1 MSFLHK
7 FYLSLVATST
17 LASAANALDL
27 TLSGSSVQNTHTH
40 TPISEPAPSF
50 AQLDKAYKLAGVCFL
65 GHGDCGGAGGGEYD
79 SFGESL
85 DVPGSYLC
93 QNAGYKT
100 CASGQIGNPATV
112 CPDDEN
118 YFKEC
123 KCNYAEM
130 TPGTYN
136 NNCGPLATVSTCKD
150 TTGDY
155 YLCSCASD
163 SMTKCNQSNEL
174 LLDSSQYCQNPK
186 EGTRWYGK
194 GACLVCT
201 APKVPNSSTK
211 TCSCPTNYKVCTSP
225 SVGVGTGCEDN
236 GVMKYASCECPSD
249 YVTCRWG
256 PAAGSAS
263 CNTGS
268 GIRYK
273 SCKPDPKTCEEW
285 IQYEYGTPRDVD
297 FDNISYGSTVTLFED
312 ITVSTAVL
320 GDNIKIEGVN
330 YDYAPEGLCTG
341 RKNPTL
347 TIDKLTEYY
356 VYSCYGA
363 AINVKQA
370 TLSKGMMTNE
380 KFYCD
385 MTFENIDSVEYVWL
399 RPGYGATIKVT
410 GTLNMSTDGAVFIG
424 DSGNVDINNAII
436 NMTGGTLYLGAQWFG
451 GSTFVKNLTI
461 NGGAKC
467 SINRDDSVV
476 IGTLRANVSPS
487 LSFEFSVDYADTEI
501 TGDGIFIN
509 AESSAEKITGTV
521 EIDGGSLEM
530 NNKPLEMNIPGSI
543 KVAGDLKHPSKIV
556 ITKGDLIVQGS
567 NCITLGGQICCG
579 KSSYYDTVKKTFS
592 TRTEITSASQLSDF
606 LTCIPE

>member
-1 MSFLHK
+1 MSDTRFIFATAL
-7 FYLSLVATST
+7 LSSVCFSAQALALTTSDVAASNLIHTDTYTST
-17 LASAANALDL
+17 PSA
-27 TLSGSSVQNTHTH
+27 
-40 TPISEPAPSF
+40 EPAASF
-50 AQLDKAYKLAGVCFL
+50 AQLDKTYKLAGV
-65 GHGDCGGAGGGEYD
+65 GDCGGAGGGEYD

-163 SMTKCNQSNEL
+163 SMTRCNQSNEL
-174 LLDSSQYCQNPK
+174 LLDKSQYCQNPK

-236 GVMKYASCECPSD
+236 GVMKYASCECPAD

-256 PAAGSAS
+256 PAPGSAS

-268 GIRYK
+268 GLRYK

-285 IQYEYGTPRDVD
+285 IQYEYGTPRDVV
-297 FDNISYGSTVTLFED
+297 ISGTWSED
-312 ITVSTAVL
+312 ITIFKDTHLATASV
-320 GDNIKIEGVN
+320 GSFAQITAVN

-341 RKNPTL
+341 RTNPTL
-347 TIDKLTEYY
+347 TIDKLTAFHVESCSSATIY
-356 VYSCYGA
+356 VS
-363 AINVKQA
+363 QA
-370 TLSKGMMTNE
+370 SSPSGFSTGSNI
-380 KFYCD
+380 FACD
-385 MTFENIDSVEYVWL
+385 LIADNIDSTGYVSL
-399 RPGYGATIKVT
+399 DPASGNLIKIT
-410 GTLNMSTDGAVFIG
+410 GTLTSYDSTRIG
-424 DSGNVDINNAII
+424 GYGKVDINNLVVSSEEELWFYGGGYGDTWDD
-436 NMTGGTLYLGAQWFG
+436 NRVNTLTYTGTEIEFHLPLTVGTLKANFTKSYPRGSYYSGAQIEVG
-451 GSTFVKNLTI
+451 EDL
-461 NGGAKC
+461 
-467 SINRDDSVV
+467 SID
-476 IGTLRANVSPS
+476 
-487 LSFEFSVDYADTEI
+487 
-501 TGDGIFIN
+501 GDGIFIN
-509 AESSAEKITGTV
+509 AANSTTTYTSFRVGPYDI
-521 EIDGGSLEM
+521 LEM
-530 NNKPLEMNIPGSI
+530 KKMLLE
-543 KVAGDLKHPSKIV
+543 D
-556 ITKGDLIVQGS
+556 
-567 NCITLGGQICCG
+567 
-579 KSSYYDTVKKTFS
+579 
-592 TRTEITSASQLSDF
+592 R
-606 LTCIPE
+606 

>member
-1 MSFLHK
+1 MSFLRK
-7 FYLSLVATST
+7 FYLSLIATSAVATV
-17 LASAANALDL
+17 ANALDL
-27 TLSGSSVQNTHTH
+27 TLGGSSIQNTHTH

-79 SFGESL
+79 SFGEGL

-123 KCNYAEM
+123 RCNYAEM

-174 LLDSSQYCQNPK
+174 LLDKSQYCQNPK

-225 SVGVGTGCEDN
+225 SVGVGAGCEDN
-236 GVMKYASCECPSD
+236 GVMKYASCECPAD

-268 GIRYK
+268 GLRYK

-285 IQYEYGTPRDVD
+285 VEYVYGTPREVD
-297 FDNISYGSTVTLFED
+297 FDNAYSGEEIVVFKDTSISTTAIVKD
-312 ITVSTAVL
+312 ISL
-320 GDNIKIEGVN
+320 EGV
-330 YDYAPEGLCTG
+330 DYENAPGGLCTG
-341 RKNPTL
+341 RKNPVL
-347 TIDKLTEYY
+347 TIGKLTNLEWDM
-356 VYSCYGA
+356 CHGA
-363 AINVKQA
+363 TINVKDGLFPYGTRLA
-370 TLSKGMMTNE
+370 TTFGCVWTFDNVYAGGLFDTEYVGDINVNNTMVLKSGGDISRGNIKNIVVEGGKLTLS
-380 KFYCD
+380 
-385 MTFENIDSVEYVWL
+385 
-399 RPGYGATIKVT
+399 GYEDI
-410 GTLNMSTDGAVFIG
+410 NIG
-424 DSGNVDINNAII
+424 DIFYNTSGEIYVSV
-436 NMTGGTLYLGAQWFG
+436 LYSQA
-451 GSTFVKNLTI
+451 S
-461 NGGAKC
+461 
-467 SINRDDSVV
+467 R
-476 IGTLRANVSPS
+476 
-487 LSFEFSVDYADTEI
+487 
-501 TGDGIFIN
+501 
-509 AESSAEKITGTV
+509 TV
-521 EIDGGSLEM
+521 
-530 NNKPLEMNIPGSI
+530 GSI
-543 KVAGDLKHPSKIV
+543 KYVKLVEETSCTIPA
-556 ITKGDLIVQGS
+556 
-567 NCITLGGQICCG
+567 TL
-579 KSSYYDTVKKTFS
+579 FL
-592 TRTEITSASQLSDF
+592 QLAF
-606 LTCIPE
+606 T

>member
-27 TLSGSSVQNTHTH
+27 TLSGYSIQNTHTH

-174 LLDSSQYCQNPK
+174 LLDKSQYCQNPK

-236 GVMKYASCECPSD
+236 GVMKYASCECPAD
-249 YVTCRWG
+249 YVTCTWG

-273 SCKPDPKTCEEW
+273 SCKPDPKTCDEW
-285 IQYEYGTPRDVD
+285 IQYKYGTPRDVVM
-297 FDNISYGSTVTLFED
+297 NGSWGED
-312 ITVSTAVL
+312 ITIFKDTYLSTAGL
-320 GDNIKIEGVN
+320 YHGSIENVN
-330 YDYAPEGLCTG
+330 YESAPAGLCNG
-341 RKNPTL
+341 RTNPKL
-347 TIDKLTEYY
+347 TIDKLTSFYPTKCWFADIY
-356 VYSCYGA
+356 VKKGTFTGYSLVSRD
-363 AINVKQA
+363 I
-370 TLSKGMMTNE
+370 S
-380 KFYCD
+380 FFCD
-385 MTFENIDSVEYVWL
+385 ITFDNIDSTDSVNYQIST
-399 RPGYGATIKVT
+399 GASLTVTDTLKVH
-410 GTLNMSTDGAVFIG
+410 DGAWIG
-424 DSGNVDINNAII
+424 GNVNINNMIV
-436 NMTGGTLYLGAQWFG
+436 NMIDGSVYLGTQWG
-451 GSTFVKNLTI
+451 LGTNLIKNLTI
-461 NGGAKC
+461 NGGGLC
-467 SINRDDSVV
+467 SIDRTNFEL
-476 IGTLRANVSPS
+476 GTLRANISPS
-487 LSFEFSVDYADTEI
+487 LSFRFRTTYSDAKI

-530 NNKPLEMNIPGSI
+530 NNKPLEINVPGSI
-543 KVAGDLKHPSKIV
+543 EVRGDLKHPSKIV

>member
-1 MSFLHK
+1 MF
-7 FYLSLVATST
+7 
-17 LASAANALDL
+17 ASWV
-27 TLSGSSVQNTHTH
+27 T
-40 TPISEPAPSF
+40 PSF

-65 GHGDCGGAGGGEYD
+65 GYGDCGGAGGGEYD
-79 SFGESL
+79 SFGEGL

-100 CASGQIGNPATV
+100 CSSGQIGNPATV

-174 LLDSSQYCQNPK
+174 LLDKSQYCQNPK
-186 EGTRWYGK
+186 EGTRLYGK

-225 SVGVGTGCEDN
+225 SVGVGTGCEDD
-236 GVMKYASCECPSD
+236 GVMKYASCECPAD

-256 PAAGSAS
+256 PAPGSAS

-268 GIRYK
+268 GLRYK
-273 SCKPDPKTCEEW
+273 SCKPDPKTCDEW
-285 IQYEYGTPRDVD
+285 IEYRYGTPRDVVVSG
-297 FDNISYGSTVTLFED
+297 IWGEK
-312 ITVSTAVL
+312 ITIFKDTHLTTAPFLRVSL
-320 GDNIKIEGVN
+320 EGVN
-330 YDYAPEGLCTG
+330 YEYAPEGLCTN
-341 RKNPTL
+341 RTNPIL
-347 TIDKLTEYY
+347 TIDKMTDFDISACKYANIY
-356 VYSCYGA
+356 VKNASFTSY
-363 AINVKQA
+363 INTSDVDEF
-370 TLSKGMMTNE
+370 LCNYI
-380 KFYCD
+380 FD
-385 MTFENIDSVEYVWL
+385 
-399 RPGYGATIKVT
+399 
-410 GTLNMSTDGAVFIG
+410 
-424 DSGNVDINNAII
+424 DINSIDLLNFKRDILMDGSLTVNGTMTIHDGVLLQGDTYI
-436 NMTGGTLYLGAQWFG
+436 NNIVTYD
-451 GSTFVKNLTI
+451 GSGVSIQDSLTSDTVTI
-461 NGGAKC
+461 NNILFN
-467 SINRDDSVV
+467 SY
-476 IGTLRANVSPS
+476 GTLRVDRVETTIGTIRTNFPSGKFNFTIDFCNVN
-487 LSFEFSVDYADTEI
+487 I

-509 AESSAEKITGTV
+509 STGSGTA
-521 EIDGGSLEM
+521 EIDINNYVLEM
-530 NNKPLEMNIPGSI
+530 NNKPLEMNVPGSI
-543 KVAGDLKHPSKIV
+543 KVNGDLKHPSKIV
-556 ITKGDLIVQGS
+556 ITNGDLSVRGS
-567 NCITLGGQICCG
+567 SCITLGGQVCCG
-579 KSSYYDTVKKTFS
+579 KSSYYDSVKKTFS